1 MRPGLKPGVLWLPYR
16 NRRQII
22 RQQQRRRSSFSTS
35 FLNTAGIKT
44 QGPFN
49 FHHHPYMHIRLNY
62 NCLTHTIATYYV
74 LYKVFIRHT
83 ITCLLYPVDSFRFKW
98 HVRIKR
104 FWVDGL
110 KTGMPTQ
117 VTPLLHFGA
126 ALNVLDHGT
135 KESVKRNDITRQ
147 KFLNKYVIHL

>member
-1 MRPGLKPGVLWLPYR
+1 MRPGLKPSVLWLPYR

-22 RQQQRRRSSFSTS
+22 RQQQRRSSFSQ
-35 FLNTAGIKT
+35 TARIKP

-49 FHHHPYMHIRLNY
+49 FHHHPYMHVLKHKVRLNY

-147 KFLNKYVIHL
+147 KFLNKYVLHL